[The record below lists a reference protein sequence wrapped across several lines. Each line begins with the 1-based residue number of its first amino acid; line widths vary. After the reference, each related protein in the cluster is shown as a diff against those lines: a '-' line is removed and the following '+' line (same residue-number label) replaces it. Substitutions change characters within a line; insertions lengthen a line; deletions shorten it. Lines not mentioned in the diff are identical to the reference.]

1 MLLKSLFVVKHVQHV
16 GIIRAFWMPEGLIKF
31 FSAWGTDEIAGL
43 WFARRVR
50 GASTHADTV
59 PSVFLPQYSFL
70 RQHQTQFH

>member
-1 MLLKSLFVVKHVQHV
+1 
-16 GIIRAFWMPEGLIKF
+16 MPEGLIKF

-43 WFARRVR
+43 WFASRVR

-70 RQHQTQFH
+70 RQYQTQFH